1 MSAVKSA
8 VTQILK
14 INISIPCSVLIV
26 KLNLQRWHCSEV
38 TGRRKLL
45 LSLFY
50 PPLVC
55 FSSSTFTELITASM
69 FVAVWPLLPSQ
80 HTQTWVSIW
89 VASDGVSDPS
99 LDTTDWEDPHR
110 PTPLQEVKTALL
122 RVEATYTVR
131 EKCDAASILTWNN
144 SRTEAAASEVYF
156 PSLFLGS
163 EKRSGFLFFFF
174 CSVFFFKR
182 CSIKVCSYQSPIQ
195 EVYPLLK

>member
-163 EKRSGFLFFFF
+163 EKRSGVFCFFF
-174 CSVFFFKR
+174 CSGFFLN
-182 CSIKVCSYQSPIQ
+182 VAQ
-195 EVYPLLK
+195 